1 MAKNKPVI
9 QWVYEA
15 AIKAKLASI
24 VIVACDSEEI
34 FNAVKKF
41 GGNVEMTSSNHKSG
55 SDRIAEVVKRHPEI
69 EYILNLQG
77 DEPQMS
83 PDVIDSL
90 IAALH
95 NSTADISDFIE
106 KNYR

>member
-1 MAKNKPVI
+1 MENMEKIKKTAIIIPARLNSSRLKNKLLLEAKNKPVI

-41 GGNVEMTSSNHKSG
+41 GGHVEMT
-55 SDRIAEVVKRHPEI
+55 
-69 EYILNLQG
+69 
-77 DEPQMS
+77 
-83 PDVIDSL
+83 
-90 IAALH
+90 
-95 NSTADISDFIE
+95 
-106 KNYR
+106 